1 MLMSRD
7 RRLLGRLRSSIP
19 LYVAGWLVTGLITL
33 LSVALIVS
41 QLIGAH

>member
-1 MLMSRD
+1 
-7 RRLLGRLRSSIP
+7 
-19 LYVAGWLVTGLITL
+19 VAGWLVTGLITL